1 MTAAASL
8 HHLLHSHHHRR
19 LYYAT
24 LHRRI
29 LANNQSNNSRLS
41 RSIVTSSIPPSADV
55 FIERPEIIVLAEG
68 TALYNT
74 NSWDKVCKQYFTN
87 CGMHYAN
94 VDIFQQHPQQR
105 QRLLSSRMN
114 KKRNNDTRDGDDN
127 VLHNAPVMSLEN
139 LEMTLTYDLSRLG
152 TETSPFNDEHYFND
166 SDDSSNSSSA
176 GTTSASAHV
185 VLIARGPI
193 QCLVAQYFL
202 ESSPLAGL
210 ILIDPL
216 LLPDDGRRES
226 TMVAKTESSSSSES
240 RWTTSLMELISIIEQ
255 LHPPPKNNEEI
266 AFLHSLLQQRQQQQ
280 ASSSRPLQLE
290 AGAVPMLILYSD
302 NDTIH
307 RDTFRICAERTG
319 AYHTFVGGNAD
330 HYDQVPVIKIPKKKA
345 KSDDNDD
352 DLQSTM
358 RLIYEWYDE
367 VVA

>member
-1 MTAAASL
+1 
-8 HHLLHSHHHRR
+8 
-19 LYYAT
+19 
-24 LHRRI
+24 
-29 LANNQSNNSRLS
+29 
-41 RSIVTSSIPPSADV
+41 
-55 FIERPEIIVLAEG
+55 
-68 TALYNT
+68 
-74 NSWDKVCKQYFTN
+74 
-87 CGMHYAN
+87 
-94 VDIFQQHPQQR
+94 
-105 QRLLSSRMN
+105 
-114 KKRNNDTRDGDDN
+114 
-127 VLHNAPVMSLEN
+127 
-139 LEMTLTYDLSRLG
+139 
-152 TETSPFNDEHYFND
+152 
-166 SDDSSNSSSA
+166 
-176 GTTSASAHV
+176 
-185 VLIARGPI
+185 
-193 QCLVAQYFL
+193 VAQYFL
-202 ESSPLAGL
+202 ESSPLAGV

-226 TMVAKTESSSSSES
+226 TMVAKTKSSSSES

-266 AFLHSLLQQRQQQQ
+266 AFLHSLLQQQQQQQ

-290 AGAVPMLILYSD
+290 AGAAPMLILYSD